1 MISENLRREVNYYME
16 CMADSYIG
24 STGKDLEDVIY
35 DFDFIDQ
42 VQQDLEQVGF
52 TSDEASEI
60 YTSTY
65 SKDITKYKML
75 AYCYLRYNGF
85 KTVEELKTIIRSDSN
100 ESKLEDFT
108 EEELNKILEVKDQI
122 DY

>member
-16 CMADSYIG
+16 CMADFYIG
-24 STGKDLEDVIY
+24 CTGKDLDDVIY
-35 DFDFIDQ
+35 DFDFVDQ

-52 TSDEASEI
+52 TSDEVSEI
-60 YTSTY
+60 YTGTY

-85 KTVEELKTIIRSDSN
+85 KTIEELKTIIRSDSD

-108 EEELNKILEVKDQI
+108 EEELNKILEAKSQI

>member
-16 CMADSYIG
+16 CMANSYIG
-24 STGKDLEDVIY
+24 CTGKDIEDIIY
-35 DFDFIDQ
+35 DFDFTDQ

-60 YTSTY
+60 YTGTY

-85 KTVEELKTIIRSDSN
+85 KTIEELKTIIRSDSD

-108 EEELNKILEVKDQI
+108 EEELNKILEAKSQI